1 DQAPG
6 SFAGQT
12 WVPRSPIDVEIT
24 FSWGEYYQGRWISP
38 KSTNMRRPLILE
50 GLHEFHPEGLL
61 LTCRTEAPAG
71 VSERLILWMIYYDKG
86 DFKVFQITFTS
97 KNSSPV
103 VADND
108 LDPSLFTLIVDFYQQ
123 FWDRQT
129 ESTLDC
135 TSLDVPRKDLTVR
148 VRQPENSWPSTV
160 DETIFTNNLH
170 PPGSH
175 RRPGMHPVENQG
187 EAPLCYAADH
197 SPFLAKPDERVSA
210 YTTAT
215 DSAPTP
221 SAPIAV
227 APPPFVQQV
236 AVPIPIDP

>member
-1 DQAPG
+1 GVRGRTEDDMLHVFGRTNGKTRQYYYRRFEYGYWTAWERVDLNIEGDCVFPTIWRNQLYLFWVTTLEKPRAGGQDQAPG

-123 FWDRQT
+123 F
-129 ESTLDC
+129 
-135 TSLDVPRKDLTVR
+135 
-148 VRQPENSWPSTV
+148 
-160 DETIFTNNLH
+160 
-170 PPGSH
+170 
-175 RRPGMHPVENQG
+175 
-187 EAPLCYAADH
+187 
-197 SPFLAKPDERVSA
+197 
-210 YTTAT
+210 
-215 DSAPTP
+215 
-221 SAPIAV
+221 
-227 APPPFVQQV
+227 
-236 AVPIPIDP
+236 